1 MNLNQF
7 KEKFNE
13 SISLE
18 EKLSGFTWFG
28 TGGNAE
34 ILFVPKEEKKLEK
47 FLKEKPHTC
56 NVFTM
61 GAGSNL
67 LISDNGISGI
77 TLVTKKLKKITIDKH
92 GVITAQSGATDAEVA
107 RFARNHN
114 RTGLEFLIGIPG
126 TIGGGIKMNSGAFG
140 TEFKD
145 VLIDVKA
152 INHNGDYKIFSK
164 KDLKMGYRKI
174 DLENEWVFLSARFK
188 TKQDE
193 NINIKNKMKEIIN
206 SRKTAQPTGI
216 KTGGSTFKNPPEKKA
231 WKLIEQ
237 AGCRGLRIGDAMISE
252 KHCNFIIN
260 LKNSSSKEIEEL
272 GKTVIRKVFESSGVT
287 LSW

>member
-34 ILFVPKEEKKLEK
+34 ILFIPKEEKKLEK

-77 TLVTKKLKKITIDKH
+77 TLVTKKLKTITIDKH

-114 RTGLEFLIGIPG
+114 RTGL
-126 TIGGGIKMNSGAFG
+126 
-140 TEFKD
+140 
-145 VLIDVKA
+145 
-152 INHNGDYKIFSK
+152 
-164 KDLKMGYRKI
+164 
-174 DLENEWVFLSARFK
+174 
-188 TKQDE
+188 
-193 NINIKNKMKEIIN
+193 
-206 SRKTAQPTGI
+206 
-216 KTGGSTFKNPPEKKA
+216 
-231 WKLIEQ
+231 
-237 AGCRGLRIGDAMISE
+237 
-252 KHCNFIIN
+252 
-260 LKNSSSKEIEEL
+260 
-272 GKTVIRKVFESSGVT
+272 
-287 LSW
+287 